1 MYKTLKILIVIA
13 DGTEEIEAVVPIDLF
28 RRAGFDV
35 SVAGEKHIV
44 VCSRGTKIVSDLLLN
59 EVDYNEIYDLI
70 FIPGGSKG
78 TENLLKNQ
86 KLELLL
92 QKQIMS
98 NRYVAAICAA
108 PTILSA
114 KRLVGK
120 DVSITSHPS
129 VRDNFQDL
137 NYVEQD
143 TVISGKMITSRG
155 AGTAID
161 MALKIIE
168 IFRGKELARRIAN
181 DIVYSYYE

>member
-1 MYKTLKILIVIA
+1 MNKIPQILIVIA

-59 EVDYNEIYDLI
+59 EVDSNEIYDLI

-86 KLELLL
+86 KLDLLL
-92 QKQIMS
+92 QKQIIS

-108 PTILSA
+108 PTILST
-114 KRLVGK
+114 KGFLNE
-120 DVSITSHPS
+120 DVSVTSHPS
-129 VRDNFQDL
+129 VRASFRDL

-143 TVISGKMITSRG
+143 TVVSGKVITSRG
-155 AGTAID
+155 AGTAVD

-168 IFRGKELARRIAN
+168 ILKSKELARKIAN
-181 DIVYSYYE
+181 DIVYGYYE